1 MSKQGD
7 LKVSLDTMQAEEQ
20 LDGLAEQIRGLGESI
35 QDVEKKKALGMIRS
49 MAETLQSAQT
59 AITQTMAVVDK
70 LGDGFTEATG
80 QEVEQLTGKFRQQK
94 QAAEEATAAYQ
105 NYKKRQAKKAPA
117 LTIQRGKREGSGHS
131 APFGF
136 IEVKTARNRA
146 RKIGINDIL
155 AVELDFFDGQAD

>member
-1 MSKQGD
+1 
-7 LKVSLDTMQAEEQ
+7 
-20 LDGLAEQIRGLGESI
+20 
-35 QDVEKKKALGMIRS
+35 

-117 LTIQRGKREGSGHS
+117 LTIQRGKKRRERTFGALWLYRSKNS
-131 APFGF
+131 AEQG
-136 IEVKTARNRA
+136 KKNWNKRY
-146 RKIGINDIL
+146 IGGGIG
-155 AVELDFFDGQAD
+155 FFDGQAD

>member
-1 MSKQGD
+1 
-7 LKVSLDTMQAEEQ
+7 
-20 LDGLAEQIRGLGESI
+20 
-35 QDVEKKKALGMIRS
+35 MIRS

-105 NYKKRQAKKAPA
+105 NYKKEASEESASPNNSEGKKEKGADIRRPLA
-117 LTIQRGKREGSGHS
+117 L
-131 APFGF
+131 
-136 IEVKTARNRA
+136 
-146 RKIGINDIL
+146 
-155 AVELDFFDGQAD
+155 